1 MSTSPKTQAPSPE
14 TKSLNR
20 RAFVARLQKAAVIA
34 PVAIV
39 AVASLPKARA
49 DY

>member
-1 MSTSPKTQAPSPE
+1 MSASQKTQPSTPE

-34 PVAIV
+34 PMAIV